1 MEPRLLP
8 IDDGNLGRLGVPAG
22 LNGMQIQA
30 AQSGLELGGQNLS
43 GNIDPTLGQVANIL
57 QNTGG
62 ILGTLNNVGS
72 AINTYQFTQQSQQ
85 DYNNLMDKI
94 GGVQNS
100 SNNFNNANNSFLG
113 AGIELSSLL
122 SVAQGYQDRIGELK
136 GQTDANAAR
145 LSQIERQSSQLMNQF
160 RNTRDPAT
168 RTQISNQLK
177 ALQGEALQLQAN
189 TNMAK
194 AEAGALG
201 TALTNMQGDISTLND
216 QVGSA
221 REQLLVERENLL
233 RQYGEA
239 NQAKETL
246 VNNYES
252 FMGRAEAFGF
262 SGMSIDAMKT
272 FSNGLYD
279 FSQGAYGSAGAQF
292 GSMAFDFTDLFAPS
306 LVPGSD
312 LIKAGIA
319 GIGAGADMGNFGA
332 GFDKFLNSVGFG
344 SALEGSVRA
353 WNQLSGSSDPITQMQ
368 ASWGLLGNT
377 TDMIG
382 TGAAMGL
389 GFTGSGA
396 LGVPLVNFGTNAM
409 SDAAFWMGAM
419 TGNVLS
425 TDVSPAVGATVEFM
439 NFLNVLDVT
448 DNNQIVKGG
457 AALIS
462 SIENLFNGTLGDR
475 GNLSAPLKIQETL
488 NEWNRSWG
496 GGQLSFGAS
505 AWQNGLNDMWTFQK
519 VPVRAGQPF
528 SLDVTRRFDGATA
541 GMESFPWSQSPNNPY
556 NPLNGDQTFVPDFT
570 KMWDPKDPFNLDPS
584 KRKDSGGNDADDKP
598 TDPPSDPNCPKNPP
612 KPPTPPTPPPPQSSG
627 KGTGTIPN
635 MPIPEFSFE
644 LPKSQPISPLLP

>member
-22 LNGMQIQA
+22 LNGMQLQA
-30 AQSGLELGGQNLS
+30 AQSGLELGGQNFS

-72 AINTYQFTQQSQQ
+72 AINTYQYSQQSQR
-85 DYNNLMDKI
+85 DYNNLMDKV
-94 GGVQNS
+94 GGMQNAS
-100 SNNFNNANNSFLG
+100 SNFNNANNNFLS
-113 AGIELSSLL
+113 AGVELSSLL
-122 SVAQGYQDRIGELK
+122 SVAQGYQNRIGELK

-145 LSQIERQSSQLMNQF
+145 LSQIQSESSQLMNQF
-160 RNTRDPAT
+160 RNTRDSAT

-177 ALQGEALQLQAN
+177 SLQSETLQLQTN

-201 TALTNMQGDISTLND
+201 SALTNMQGDITSLTST
-216 QVGSA
+216 VGSA

-279 FSQGAYGSAGAQF
+279 FSQGAYGSAGAGF
-292 GSMAFDFTDLFAPS
+292 GSMAFDFVELFAPS
-306 LVPGSD
+306 IAPGSD

-319 GIGAGADMGNFGA
+319 GIGATADFGVGMGM
-332 GFDKFLNSVGFG
+332 DKFVSALGFG
-344 SALEGSVRA
+344 SAVDGSVRA
-353 WNQLSGSSDPITQMQ
+353 WNQLTNSSDPISQMQ
-368 ASWGLLGNT
+368 ASWGLFGNT
-377 TDMIG
+377 LDAIG

-389 GFTGSGA
+389 GFSGA
-396 LGVPLVNFGTNAM
+396 GAPFAPLAGLGANGV

-419 TGNVLS
+419 TGNILS
-425 TDVSPAVGATVEFM
+425 TDISPAVGASVEFM

-448 DNNQIVKGG
+448 DNNQIVNGLS
-457 AALIS
+457 ALTS
-462 SIENLFNGTLGDR
+462 SIENLFNGTLGDPS
-475 GNLSAPLKIQETL
+475 NLNARQKMENTY
-488 NEWNRSWG
+488 NDWNKAWG
-496 GGQLSFGAS
+496 GGDLSFGVS
-505 AWQNGLNDMWTFQK
+505 AWQNGLNGMWSVQN
-519 VPVRAGQPF
+519 VPVQSGQPF
-528 SLDVTRRFDGATA
+528 SMDATKAFDGPTS
-541 GMESFPWSQSPNNPY
+541 GLESFPWSESPNNPY
-556 NPLNGDQTFVPDFT
+556 NPINGDQTFTPDFS
-570 KMWDPKDPFNLDPS
+570 KMWDPKDPFNLDPK
-584 KRKDSGGNDADDKP
+584 KRQSPSDPSSDP
-598 TDPPSDPNCPKNPP
+598 TDPEDKPEPPDDDPDCPKKPNPP
-612 KPPTPPTPPPPQSSG
+612 KPPAPPPPQSSG
-627 KGTGTIPN
+627 QATGTLPLG
-635 MPIPEFSFE
+635 PDGIPEFNFE
-644 LPKSQPISPLLP
+644 LPKLP

>member
-43 GNIDPTLGQVANIL
+43 GNIDPTLGQVASIL

-72 AINTYQFTQQSQQ
+72 AINTYQYSQQSQQ
-85 DYNNLMDKI
+85 DYNNLMDKV
-94 GGVQNS
+94 GGVQNA
-100 SNNFNNANNSFLG
+100 SNNFNNANNNFLG

-145 LSQIERQSSQLMNQF
+145 LSQIQSQSTQLMNQF

-177 ALQGEALQLQAN
+177 ALQGETLQLQSN

-201 TALTNMQGDISTLND
+201 TALTNMQGDISTLTN

-319 GIGAGADMGNFGA
+319 GIGAGADMGSFEA

-344 SALEGSVRA
+344 SALDGSVRA

-396 LGVPLVNFGTNAM
+396 LGAPLVNFGTNAM

-425 TDVSPAVGATVEFM
+425 TDISPAVGASVEFM

-448 DNNQIVKGG
+448 DNNQIVNGVSS
-457 AALIS
+457 LIS
-462 SIENLFNGTLGDR
+462 SIENLFNGTLGDA
-475 GNLSAPLKIQETL
+475 GNLSARQKMEETY
-488 NEWNRSWG
+488 NQWNQSWG

-505 AWQNGLNDMWTFQK
+505 AWQNGLNGMWSVQN
-519 VPVRAGQPF
+519 VPVQSGQPF
-528 SLDVTRRFDGATA
+528 SMDATKAFDGPTS
-541 GMESFPWSQSPNNPY
+541 GLESLPWSESPNNPY
-556 NPLNGDQTFVPDFT
+556 NPINGDQTFTPDFT
-570 KMWDPKDPFNLDPS
+570 KMWDPKDPFNLDPR
-584 KRKDSGGNDADDKP
+584 KRQSPSDPSSDP
-598 TDPPSDPNCPKNPP
+598 TDPEDKPEPPDDDPDCPKKPNPP
-612 KPPTPPTPPPPQSSG
+612 KPSPAPPPQSSG
-627 KGTGTIPN
+627 QATGTLPIGPDG
-635 MPIPEFSFE
+635 IPEFNFE
-644 LPKSQPISPLLP
+644 LPKLP